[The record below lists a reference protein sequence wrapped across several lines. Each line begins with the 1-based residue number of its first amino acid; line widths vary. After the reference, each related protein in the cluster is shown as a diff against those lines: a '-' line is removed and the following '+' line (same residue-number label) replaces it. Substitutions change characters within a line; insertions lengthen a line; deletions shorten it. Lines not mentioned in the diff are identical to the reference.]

1 MRKIAFPIY
10 VLALG
15 IMLAI
20 GSAGYVI
27 INNRQHD
34 KELAAAV
41 VERNRAVNETLRG
54 MCDRFELRD
63 EIFLRILE
71 QSAARQRALGNTEA
85 AEELQL
91 NILALRLA
99 QGDCLKDIPIVIQPP
114 HVP

>member
-71 QSAARQRALGNTEA
+71 QSA
-85 AEELQL
+85 ELQL

-99 QGDCLKDIPIVIQPP
+99 QGDCLKDIPRVIQPP

>member
-1 MRKIAFPIY
+1 MRRIAFPIY
-10 VLALG
+10 LLAL
-15 IMLAI
+15 AI
-20 GSAGYVI
+20 VLVIGMAGYVI
-27 INNRQHD
+27 VSNRQHD
-34 KELAAAV
+34 KQLIALA
-41 VERNRAVNETLRG
+41 VERQRGVNETLRG

>member
-10 VLALG
+10 VLAVG
-15 IMLAI
+15 IVLTI
-20 GSAGYVI
+20 GMAGYVI
-27 INNRQHD
+27 YNNREHD
-34 KELAAAV
+34 KQLASLA
-41 VERNRAVNETLRG
+41 VERQRGVNETLRG

-71 QSAARQRALGNTEA
+71 QSAARQRALGNEDA

-99 QGDCLKDIPIVIQPP
+99 QGDCLKDIPKVVRPP
-114 HVP
+114 AVP